1 MQLYFLNCFPLHFL
15 VQLFLNYFFLCVEH
29 LAEGNYNCTSL
40 GEEEEL
46 LRQVDME
53 DDVQEEV
60 ADVSVDGRQV
70 VDVSDENNELLPSR
84 EEQVEASSA
93 ARLEQERRR
102 KKDEQEE
109 KRPKKSS
116 RVESMMEMRTE
127 HVEDEKLQISKQKEV
142 TQGDY
147 FSIKRCV
154 SVLNKMDVTKE

>member
-1 MQLYFLNCFPLHFL
+1 
-15 VQLFLNYFFLCVEH
+15 
-29 LAEGNYNCTSL
+29 
-40 GEEEEL
+40 
-46 LRQVDME
+46 
-53 DDVQEEV
+53 
-60 ADVSVDGRQV
+60 
-70 VDVSDENNELLPSR
+70 LPSR

-116 RVESMMEMRTE
+116 RVENMMEMRTK

-142 TQGDY
+142 TQGDD